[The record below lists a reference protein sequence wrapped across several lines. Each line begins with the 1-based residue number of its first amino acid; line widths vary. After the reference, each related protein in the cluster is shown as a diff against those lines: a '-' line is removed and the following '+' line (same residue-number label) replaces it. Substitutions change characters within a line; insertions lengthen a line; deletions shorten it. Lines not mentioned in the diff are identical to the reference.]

1 MQPFLHAHATH
12 ADWRVALARVL
23 AQLATQREHS
33 AAGEPTLG
41 WCYLTDHH
49 APAAEELLAA
59 LRERYPGVD
68 WVGAVGV
75 GVCASGVEYYD
86 EPGLA
91 VMLAALPREQFRV
104 FSGHRPL
111 AGAREAGSPFTAH
124 TALVHADPATPEL
137 SGLIAELSERVD
149 SGYLF
154 GGLASARNRT
164 LTIAADAAEPGGV
177 LEGGLSGV
185 AFSEEVA
192 LLSRVTQGCQ
202 PVGPLR
208 RITEA
213 ERNVVYALDGE
224 PALDCLLDDLDVD
237 ENLPR
242 DALPKLR
249 STLVGL
255 SGEDHGAADEFDTP
269 ARAGS
274 FGTETRVRHLI
285 GLDPQRRGIAIADLA
300 EPGQQLAFCRRAA
313 STSRRDPQCARARG
327 AAAGARGAGG
337 AGRGAAHRRRAVRQ
351 LHRPRRPALRRS
363 FGRAAAGAARAR
375 RRAAGRLLR
384 GRGDRP
390 RPALWL
396 HWRSHG
402 VHRASRNLR
411 GRPGSHVPCAA
422 CCSRSD
428 SACRSAPPP
437 RRRRRRAASCSSAC
451 PTAAS

>member
-23 AQLATQREHS
+23 AQLATQRELS
-33 AAGEPTLG
+33 TAGEPTLG

-91 VMLAALPREQFRV
+91 VMLAELPREQFRV

-300 EPGQQLAFCRRAA
+300 EPGQQLAFCRRDVEAA
-313 STSRRDPQCARARG
+313 RRDLIRIGAEIRSALEPEELPLGPEAPEAPAEGRRIVGALYVSCTGRG
-327 AAAGARGAGG
+327 GPHFGAPSAELQLVRHALGDVPLVGFFAAGEIG
-337 AGRGAAHRRRAVRQ
+337 H
-351 LHRPRRPALRRS
+351 
-363 FGRAAAGAARAR
+363 
-375 RRAAGRLLR
+375 GRLYGYTGVLTAFTA
-384 GRGDRP
+384 
-390 RPALWL
+390 PA
-396 HWRSHG
+396 G
-402 VHRASRNLR
+402 
-411 GRPGSHVPCAA
+411 
-422 CCSRSD
+422 
-428 SACRSAPPP
+428 
-437 RRRRRRAASCSSAC
+437 
-451 PTAAS
+451 T

>member
-164 LTIAADAAEPGGV
+164 LSIAADAAEPGGV

-300 EPGQQLAFCRRAA
+300 EPGQQLAFCRRDVEAA
-313 STSRRDPQCARARG
+313 RRDLIRIGAEIRSALEPEELPLGPEAPEAPAEGRRIVGALYVSCTGRG
-327 AAAGARGAGG
+327 GPHFGAPSAELQLVRHALGDVPLVGFFAAGEIG
-337 AGRGAAHRRRAVRQ
+337 H
-351 LHRPRRPALRRS
+351 
-363 FGRAAAGAARAR
+363 
-375 RRAAGRLLR
+375 GRLYGYTGVLTAFTA
-384 GRGDRP
+384 
-390 RPALWL
+390 PA
-396 HWRSHG
+396 G
-402 VHRASRNLR
+402 
-411 GRPGSHVPCAA
+411 
-422 CCSRSD
+422 
-428 SACRSAPPP
+428 
-437 RRRRRRAASCSSAC
+437 
-451 PTAAS
+451 T